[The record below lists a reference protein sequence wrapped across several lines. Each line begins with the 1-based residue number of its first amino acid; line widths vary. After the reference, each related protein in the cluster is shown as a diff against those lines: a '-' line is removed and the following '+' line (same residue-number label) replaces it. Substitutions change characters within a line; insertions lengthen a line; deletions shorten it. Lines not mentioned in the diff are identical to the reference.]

1 MNPTVKKKID
11 LQVALQQIGKHKGS
25 TANFLGREDNLR
37 DLLGKFHKDKT
48 VWIRA
53 RRRVLQCIAQQFS
66 CAPEL
71 KMWGILKEVKCR
83 LCKKYFKEKKI
94 DPPDSIESVTHTIL
108 LPRP

>member
-48 VWIRA
+48 VWTRA
-53 RRRVLQCIAQQFS
+53 RR
-66 CAPEL
+66 
-71 KMWGILKEVKCR
+71 
-83 LCKKYFKEKKI
+83 
-94 DPPDSIESVTHTIL
+94 
-108 LPRP
+108 